1 MEGENG
7 GYLRFPSICGDN
19 VVFVCEDDLWT
30 VPAAGGRAYRLT
42 AGVAAASYPRLSPD
56 GRLLAFVGREEG
68 PSEVYV
74 MPASGGSATRLTFH
88 GTSCTITGWDPS
100 GGIVYAS
107 DGRRPFRGH
116 NWLHRI
122 DPAAGLPQELP
133 YGPASSA
140 SYGPGGAVVIGR
152 NTADPARWKRYRGG
166 TAGDLWIDPAGSGAF
181 HRLISLDGNLAA
193 PCWVGDRI
201 YFLSDHEGIGNVY
214 SCLPDGTGLRRHTG
228 HVDYYARNLADDGH
242 RLIYH
247 AAAELY
253 VLDPG
258 GSGDP
263 GGPGPRR
270 LDVRLGSSRTQR
282 NRRFVSAADYLD
294 TVTVNSAGDGL
305 AITTRGK
312 AYSFPAWEGPV
323 RQHGRQ
329 DGVRYRLLTW
339 FNDDRRLIAAASGED
354 GRERLVVLTSG
365 GDRDA
370 AHAETSGDVGRVV
383 ELAPSPSADR
393 FAFTNHRNEL
403 YLLDAEAGF
412 EPVPLDVSPYGA
424 ITGLAWS
431 PGGEWIAYAF
441 PDTAQTTAIKVCDA
455 ETGLTLP
462 VTRPVLHDRA
472 PAWDPDGR
480 YLYFI
485 GQRVFNPVPDTLQF
499 DRGFPLGARPY
510 AITLRRNLASPF
522 APAPRPL
529 AEDGG
534 APPPPSGG
542 ALADGSDLRDVS
554 GDGLGGSVAAA
565 TRLAIDFDG
574 IESRVVAFPVGE
586 GRFGRIAGLKGKVLY
601 SVFPV
606 QGGRG
611 AEPPLGRVDVFD
623 FATRQARTRLRDVG
637 DFWLARDGVG
647 VLYRSGPR
655 VRLVSA
661 GREQPKDD
669 APGRQSGWVDL
680 GRVKVSVSPAIEW
693 RQMLRETW
701 ILQREHF
708 WDADMAG
715 VDWDAVYRRYRPLV
729 DRVTTRGEFS
739 DLLWEM
745 QGELG
750 TSHAFEIGGEYRRQP
765 VYDQGFLGVDWT
777 IADGRFVIA
786 HIVGGDPWDASAT
799 SPLNRP
805 GVDVR
810 PGDAVI
816 AVNGEP
822 VAPGRVVPGERLVNL
837 ADAEVLLTV
846 QRGGGEPFTVA
857 VRTLADERPGRYR
870 DWVSSNRALVHDRTG
885 GRVGYIHVPD
895 MGADGFAEFHR
906 GFLGEHDREG
916 LIVDV
921 RFNGGGNVSGLLL
934 EKLARQRLGYNF
946 PRWGVPTPYPRQSPR
961 GPMVAITNERTG
973 SDGDIFSHAFKLL
986 GLGPL
991 IGKRT
996 WGGVVGIWPRHRL
1009 ADGTVTTQPEF
1020 SFTFDDV
1027 GWKVENY
1034 GTDPD
1039 IEVDITP
1046 QEHANGVDTQLER
1059 AIDEVLAR
1067 MTRFP
1072 PHTPNPSARPRPE
1085 PL

>member
-1 MEGENG
+1 MVGDNG
-7 GYLRFPSICGDN
+7 GYLRFPSICGDD

-30 VPAAGGRAYRLT
+30 VPATGGRAYRLT
-42 AGVAAASYPRLSPD
+42 AGVAAAAYPRLSPD

-74 MPASGGSATRLTFH
+74 MPASGGSAERLTFH
-88 GTSCTITGWDPS
+88 GTSCTITGWNPS
-100 GGIVYAS
+100 GEIVYAS
-107 DGRRPFRGH
+107 DVRRPFRGD
-116 NWLHRI
+116 NRLHRI
-122 DPAAGLPQELP
+122 GPADGVPRELP

-166 TAGDLWIDPAGSGAF
+166 TAGDLWIDPSGAGAF
-181 HRLISLDGNLAA
+181 RRLISLDGNLAA
-193 PCWVGDRI
+193 PCWVGGRV

-214 SCLPDGTGLRRHTG
+214 SCLPDGTGLRRHTA
-228 HVDYYARNLADDGH
+228 HADYYARNLADDGR
-242 RLIYH
+242 RLVYH

-258 GSGDP
+258 DP
-263 GGPGPRR
+263 GEPGPRR

-282 NRRFVSAADYLD
+282 NRRFVSAAEYLD
-294 TVTVNSAGDGL
+294 TATVNSAGDGL

-354 GRERLVVLTSG
+354 GRERLVVLAQD

-370 AHAETSGDVGRVV
+370 VHAETSGDVGRVV

-393 FAFTNHRNEL
+393 FAFTNHRDEL
-403 YLLDAEAGF
+403 YLLDADAGF

-431 PGGEWIAYAF
+431 PGGEWLAYAF

-455 ETGLTLP
+455 ETGLAVP

-472 PAWDPDGR
+472 PAWDPGGR

-485 GQRVFNPVPDTLQF
+485 GQRVFNPVADTLQF

-510 AITLRRNLASPF
+510 AITLRRDVGSPF
-522 APAPRPL
+522 VPSPHPL
-529 AEDGG
+529 ADDGG
-534 APPPPSGG
+534 TPPESS
-542 ALADGSDLRDVS
+542 LADGSDLRDVS
-554 GDGLGGSVAAA
+554 GDGLGASVAAA
-565 TRLAIDFDG
+565 ARLAIDFDG
-574 IESRVVAFPVGE
+574 IERRVVAFPVGE
-586 GRFGRIAGLKGKVLY
+586 GRYGRIAGLQGKVLY
-601 SVFPV
+601 SAFPV
-606 QGGRG
+606 RGGLG
-611 AEPPLGRVDVFD
+611 AEPPLGRVEVFD
-623 FATRQARTRLRDVG
+623 FATRRARTLLRDVG
-637 DFWLARDGVG
+637 DFWVARDGVG
-647 VLYRSGPR
+647 LLYRSR
-655 VRLVSA
+655 TRLRLVTA
-661 GREQPKDD
+661 GREQPDD
-669 APGRQSGWVDL
+669 DEPGRRSGWVDL
-680 GRVKVSVSPAIEW
+680 GRVKVSVCPANEW

-701 ILQREHF
+701 VLQREHF
-708 WDADMAG
+708 WDEDMAG
-715 VDWDAVYRRYRPLV
+715 VDWDAVYRRYRPLA
-729 DRVTTRGEFS
+729 DKVTTRGEFS

-750 TSHAFEIGGEYRRQP
+750 TSHAFEIGGEYRRRP
-765 VYDQGFLGVDWT
+765 VYEQGFLGVDWT
-777 IADGRFVIA
+777 IEDGRFVIA
-786 HIVGGDPWDASAT
+786 HIVGGDPWDVAAT

-822 VAPGRVVPGERLVNL
+822 VAPGGVVPGERLVNL

-846 QRGGGEPFTVA
+846 RRGDAEPFTVA

-870 DWVSSNRALVHDRTG
+870 DWVSANRALVRDRTD

-895 MGADGFAEFHR
+895 MGPDGFAEFHR

-1046 QEHANGVDTQLER
+1046 QEHVKGVDTQLER

-1072 PHTPNPSARPRPE
+1072 PHTPDPSARPRPK

>member
-1 MEGENG
+1 M
-7 GYLRFPSICGDN
+7 
-19 VVFVCEDDLWT
+19 FVCEDDLWT
-30 VPAAGGRAYRLT
+30 VPATGGRAYRLT
-42 AGVAAASYPRLSPD
+42 AGVAAAAYPRLSPD

-74 MPASGGSATRLTFH
+74 MPASGGSAKRLTFH

-100 GGIVYAS
+100 GEVVYAS
-107 DGRRPFRGH
+107 DVRRPFRGD
-116 NWLHRI
+116 NWLYRI
-122 DPAAGLPQELP
+122 NPDDGVPRELP

-166 TAGDLWIDPAGSGAF
+166 TAGDLWIDPSGSGGF

-214 SCLPDGTGLRRHTG
+214 SCLPDGGDLRRHTG
-228 HVDYYARNLADDGH
+228 HIEYYARNLADDGR

-258 GSGDP
+258 E
-263 GGPGPRR
+263 GPRR

-354 GRERLVVLTSG
+354 GRERLVVLTSDG
-365 GDRDA
+365 GRDA

-403 YLLDAEAGF
+403 YLLDAEAGAGAGF

-431 PGGEWIAYAF
+431 PGGEWLAYAF

-455 ETGLTLP
+455 ETGLAVP

-510 AITLRRNLASPF
+510 AVTLRRDVGSPF
-522 APAPRPL
+522 VPAPQPL
-529 AEDGG
+529 STDGAAAE
-534 APPPPSGG
+534 SS
-542 ALADGSDLRDVS
+542 LADGSDLRDVT
-554 GDGLGGSVAAA
+554 GDGLGDSVAAA

-574 IESRVVAFPVGE
+574 IERRVVAFPVGE
-586 GRFGRIAGLKGKVLY
+586 GRFGRIAGLKGKALY

-611 AEPPLGRVDVFD
+611 TEPPLGRVDEFD
-623 FATRQARTRLRDVG
+623 FAARQARTLLRDVG

-647 VLYRSGPR
+647 LLYRSRSR

-669 APGRQSGWVDL
+669 KPGRRSGWVDL
-680 GRVKVSVSPAIEW
+680 GRVKVSVCPAIEW

-701 ILQREHF
+701 VLQREHF
-708 WDADMAG
+708 WDEDMAG

-765 VYDQGFLGVDWT
+765 VYEQGFLGVDWA
-777 IADGRFVIA
+777 IEDGRFVIA
-786 HIVGGDPWDASAT
+786 HIVGGDPWDVSAT

-822 VAPGRVVPGERLVNL
+822 VAPGEVVPGERLVNL

-846 QRGGGEPFTVA
+846 QRGGEEPFTVA
-857 VRTLADERPGRYR
+857 VRTLADERAGRYR
-870 DWVSSNRALVHDRTG
+870 DWVSSNRALVHGRTD

-906 GFLGEHDREG
+906 GFLSEHDREG

-934 EKLARQRLGYNF
+934 EKLARRRLGYNF

-986 GLGPL
+986 SLGPL

-1027 GWKVENY
+1027 GWRVENY

-1059 AIDEVLAR
+1059 AIDEVLAW

-1072 PHTPNPSARPRPE
+1072 PHTPDPSRRPRPE